1 MRNSW
6 DVIVIGAGPSGMM
19 AALTSA
25 QRGRRTCIVEKN
37 KVPGRKLAI
46 CGKGRGN
53 ITNQC
58 DMEDLMANIPGN
70 NRFLY
75 SSFSN
80 FDNYSVIYFFEENG
94 VPTKVERGGRVFP
107 VSDSAKDIVN
117 CLVDKCNE
125 LGVRIYTNENVNRIE
140 KQEDGSFYVKTSSGL
155 ELYSESLVMATGGKS
170 YPATG
175 STGDGYRFAKSLGHS
190 IVEPRP
196 SLVPL
201 VSPNKCCK
209 EMQGLSLKN
218 VSVDFYIDGNK
229 VYSDFGEMMFTH
241 FGVTGPVILSGSR
254 GYGSP
259 FNKGYISIDLK
270 PALDEETL
278 DNRILRDFGEAP
290 NREFA
295 NSLNKLLPTKMIPV
309 FIEKTGINPTRQV
322 NSITRQE
329 RQAIVKLFKNF
340 TIDITGPSGINEA
353 IVTAGGVSIKEVT
366 PRTMESKVCPGLYF
380 VGELLDVDGYT
391 GGFNLTIAFS
401 TGYTAGMN
409 V

>member
-37 KVPGRKLAI
+37 KVAGRKLAI

-94 VPTKVERGGRVFP
+94 VSTKVERGGRVFP
-107 VSDSAKDIVN
+107 VSDNAKDIVN
-117 CLVDKCNE
+117 CLVDKCKD
-125 LGVRIYTNENVNRIE
+125 LGIKFYTNENVNRIE
-140 KQEDGSFYVKTSSGL
+140 KQDDGSFYIKTSSGL
-155 ELYSESLVMATGGKS
+155 ELYGESLVMATGGKS

-175 STGDGYRFAKSLGHS
+175 STGDGYRFAERLGHT
-190 IVEPRP
+190 IIEPRP

-209 EMQGLSLKN
+209 EMQGLSLRN
-218 VSVDFYIDGNK
+218 VAVDFYIDAKK

-254 GYGSP
+254 GYGLP
-259 FNKGYISIDLK
+259 FKKGYISIDLK

-290 NREFA
+290 NREFG
-295 NSLNKLLPTKMIPV
+295 NSLSKLLPTKMIPV
-309 FIEKTGINPTRQV
+309 FVQRTGINPTRQV

-329 RQAIVKLFKNF
+329 RQSIVKLFKAF
-340 TIDITGPSGINEA
+340 TIDISGPSSINEA
-353 IVTAGGVSIKEVT
+353 IVTAGGVSIREVT
-366 PRTMESKVCPGLYF
+366 PSTMESKLCSGLYF